1 MKKQVISPDASY
13 TFADYF
19 KLNADIEDV
28 VGYFGYSYSKGNLNL
43 PSTTRALDGLDN
55 LFARLE
61 EGIYRVNLTSEMA
74 RREVLIAPILL
85 QVAHYA
91 DIKVKIEY
99 WLDVSHQLKG
109 TLDYLLPSSQSFLVV
124 EAKNADLTKGFTQ
137 LAVELIALDKAEE
150 SDTKECL
157 YGAVTTGD
165 IWRFGELN
173 RKEKIVTENINP
185 FTIMPDTEKLVRIL
199 VGIVEKKDEK

>member
-13 TFADYF
+13 TFGDYF
-19 KLNADIEDV
+19 KLNAEIEDV
-28 VGYFGYSYSKGNLNL
+28 LSYFGYSYTKANLNL
-43 PSTTRALDGLDN
+43 PSTTRTLEGLDN
-55 LFARLE
+55 LLARLE

-109 TLDYLLPSSQSFLVV
+109 ALDYLLPSSQSFLVV

-150 SDTKECL
+150 SDAKEYL

-173 RKEKIVTENINP
+173 RKEKIITENTAL
-185 FTIMPDTEKLVRIL
+185 FTILSDTEEVVRIL
-199 VGIVEKKDEK
+199 VGILEKKNEN

>member
-19 KLNADIEDV
+19 KLNAEIEDV
-28 VGYFGYSYSKGNLNL
+28 LAYFGYSYSKANLEL
-43 PSTTRALDGLDN
+43 PRTTRELEGLDN
-55 LFARLE
+55 LLSRLE

-99 WLDVSHQLKG
+99 WLDVNHQLRG
-109 TLDYLLPSSQSFLVV
+109 ALDYLLPSTQSFLVV

-150 SDTKECL
+150 SETKEYL

-165 IWRFGELN
+165 IWRFGGLD
-173 RKEKIVTENINP
+173 RKKKAVVESTHL
-185 FTIMPDTEKLVRIL
+185 FTILSDTEELVRIL
-199 VGIVEKKDEK
+199 VGVLEQKNEN